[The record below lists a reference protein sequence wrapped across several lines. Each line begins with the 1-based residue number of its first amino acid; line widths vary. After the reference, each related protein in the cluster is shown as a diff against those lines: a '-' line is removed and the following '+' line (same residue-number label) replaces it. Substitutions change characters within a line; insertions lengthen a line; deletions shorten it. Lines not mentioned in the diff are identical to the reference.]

1 MESTREICLSTKIFF
16 IIASGVEG
24 FVTVIVSMLQL
35 SNSLRKTEIFPLL
48 FISASFRVPEQ
59 QQAAVRISVSGA
71 TVGKHHLDITATA
84 NSSYPCCHQMLRL
97 VSLVDTGHWRIWAQS
112 GPTQAQTPTPQ
123 VIESRNLSHLCHT
136 QTEARVIINC
146 DSCQLYFNL
155 IIMSMRRYFTVPG
168 EALLLFK

>member
-1 MESTREICLSTKIFF
+1 MFCHHDCI
-16 IIASGVEG
+16 
-24 FVTVIVSMLQL
+24 QL

-59 QQAAVRISVSGA
+59 QQAAVRVPVSGHGA

-136 QTEARVIINC
+136 QKRRLSSTVTVVNETW
-146 DSCQLYFNL
+146 
-155 IIMSMRRYFTVPG
+155 RYFTVAG
-168 EALLLFK
+168 EALHLLFGYPLK

>member
-24 FVTVIVSMLQL
+24 FVTVIVSKLQL
-35 SNSLRKTEIFPLL
+35 SNSLIKTEIFPLL
-48 FISASFRVPEQ
+48 FISASFRVPEK
-59 QQAAVRISVSGA
+59 QQAAVRISVSGHGA

-97 VSLVDTGHWRIWAQS
+97 VSLVTLDTGHWRIWAQS

-123 VIESRNLSHLCHT
+123 VIESRNLSHLWHT
-136 QTEARVIINC
+136 QKRGLSLTVTVVS
-146 DSCQLYFNL
+146 DTWQLSVVLCQL
-155 IIMSMRRYFTVPG
+155 TVVRQLTVG
-168 EALLLFK
+168 T